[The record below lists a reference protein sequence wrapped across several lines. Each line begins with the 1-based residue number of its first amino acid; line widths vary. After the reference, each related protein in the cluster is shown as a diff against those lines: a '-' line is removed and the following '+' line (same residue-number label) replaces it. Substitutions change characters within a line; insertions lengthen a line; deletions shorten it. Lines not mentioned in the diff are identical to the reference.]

1 MSINMHLTQSQR
13 EELTSAIQIR
23 LNKLE
28 SQLELRRQGLTNV
41 DQAYDEKDREAD
53 DACQHGG
60 DHEVEAA
67 QSDIDNEEFDA
78 LSNALLRVH
87 TPEYGL
93 CVDCGQFISLDRLK
107 VEPQSIRC
115 LACETLREGN
125 S

>member
-23 LNKLE
+23 LSKLE
-28 SQLELRRQGLTNV
+28 SQLELRRQGLTTV
-41 DQAYDEKDREAD
+41 DQAYDEKDQEAD

-67 QSDIDNEEFDA
+67 QSDIDQKEFDA
-78 LSNALLRVH
+78 LSNALQRVL

-93 CVDCGQFISLDRLK
+93 CVDCGQFITFSRLK
-107 VEPQSIRC
+107 VEPQSTCC
-115 LACETLREGN
+115 LACEKLRERKM
-125 S
+125 